1 MEILKEG
8 DRGTALAPDRG
19 RVRVTYRYRTLTL
32 DSGVRVDDVLVGVDD
47 EGEVLTVPAQ
57 STPKIREAR
66 HQVKEATVSVRI
78 PRELDDILWLASDTL
93 EANPSKFGPAAVRF
107 YLHEA
112 LHDNRLARRLH
123 TLSRHRIACGRASKK
138 LTLRADT
145 ELLESVAA
153 LSRRQAST
161 RSDLVRG
168 AVVAM
173 KEDVF
178 DGRAP
183 RRRDRLEAV
192 ARAL

>member
-1 MEILKEG
+1 M
-8 DRGTALAPDRG
+8 
-19 RVRVTYRYRTLTL
+19 
-32 DSGVRVDDVLVGVDD
+32 
-47 EGEVLTVPAQ
+47 
-57 STPKIREAR
+57 
-66 HQVKEATVSVRI
+66 
-78 PRELDDILWLASDTL
+78 ASDTL

-112 LHDNRLARRLH
+112 LHDDRLARRLT

-138 LTLRADT
+138 LTLRADAD
-145 ELLESVAA
+145 LLESVGV

-173 KEDVF
+173 KEDIF